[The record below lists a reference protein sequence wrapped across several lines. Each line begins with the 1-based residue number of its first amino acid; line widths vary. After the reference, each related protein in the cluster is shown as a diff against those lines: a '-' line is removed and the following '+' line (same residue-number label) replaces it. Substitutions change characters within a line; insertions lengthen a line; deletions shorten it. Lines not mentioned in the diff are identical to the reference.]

1 MARHRLL
8 PHRGNLVPLLLL
20 TLLLLSSSSTV
31 ARAVATPT
39 PESHGWSRK
48 LLVTAPRVSPDT
60 RSSSGSQKQ
69 QQEMDVGGWR
79 RAAPFRRAGAS
90 LGRRVPGSHANPS
103 HN

>member
-8 PHRGNLVPLLLL
+8 PHRASLVVLLLL
-20 TLLLLSSSSTV
+20 VGLLLSTSSAVTSTL
-31 ARAVATPT
+31 
-39 PESHGWSRK
+39 ESHRLSQK
-48 LLVTAPRVSPDT
+48 LLVTGPRVSPLS
-60 RSSSGSQKQ
+60 RPSGSS

-79 RAAPFRRAGAS
+79 RTTPFRRAGAS

>member
-8 PHRGNLVPLLLL
+8 PPHASLVLLLL
-20 TLLLLSSSSTV
+20 VGLLLSSSSTV

-39 PESHGWSRK
+39 PESHRWISRK

-60 RSSSGSQKQ
+60 RSSSGSQ
-69 QQEMDVGGWR
+69 QQEMDVGGR
-79 RAAPFRRAGAS
+79 RWAAPFRRPGAS

>member
-8 PHRGNLVPLLLL
+8 PCRASLLLL
-20 TLLLLSSSSTV
+20 LLVGLLLSSSSTV

-39 PESHGWSRK
+39 PESHRWSRK

-60 RSSSGSQKQ
+60 RSSSGSQQ
-69 QQEMDVGGWR
+69 QQQMDVGAWR
-79 RAAPFRRAGAS
+79 WAAPFRRPGAS

>member
-8 PHRGNLVPLLLL
+8 PHRASLVPVLVFI
-20 TLLLLSSSSTV
+20 LLLLSSSSAM

-39 PESHGWSRK
+39 PESHRWSRK

-60 RSSSGSQKQ
+60 RSSSGSQR
-69 QQEMDVGGWR
+69 QEMDAGVWR
-79 RAAPFRRAGAS
+79 WAAPFGRPGAS

>member
-8 PHRGNLVPLLLL
+8 PRRASLVVLLLL
-20 TLLLLSSSSTV
+20 VGLLLSSSTV

-39 PESHGWSRK
+39 PESHRWSRK

-60 RSSSGSQKQ
+60 RSSGSK
-69 QQEMDVGGWR
+69 QEMDVSGWR
-79 RAAPFRRAGAS
+79 WTTPFRRAGAS